1 MTKLDCI
8 TNFILYFYM
17 IYNPLDV
24 WVLWCAVV
32 HSASFKKSYWNSP
45 YLEPTHIILMTA
57 WTHFWTLGIKGEST
71 FGSSLVLYLHNNL
84 TISRY
89 SLIFWILSVHDLPPR
104 RWWHS
109 VCRLFSKSLFLG
121 IQFRCPIYVLSFK
134 PVIFIRAQC
143 RLMLRIWRKATVLL

>member
-1 MTKLDCI
+1 MSE
-8 TNFILYFYM
+8 YFG
-17 IYNPLDV
+17 
-24 WVLWCAVV
+24 VLWSILQVLR
-32 HSASFKKSYWNSP
+32 KSYWNSP

-84 TISRY
+84 TISRE

-109 VCRLFSKSLFLG
+109 VCRLFSKAYSSEFSLDVRFMRL
-121 IQFRCPIYVLSFK
+121 VLSQGFL
-134 PVIFIRAQC
+134 IERSGG
-143 RLMLRIWRKATVLL
+143 